1 MAIERVGVEIGG
13 TFTDLVWR
21 QADGTLA
28 THKVLSTPD
37 ALQQGVMQALDEAG
51 VSLPA
56 IGGLVHGST
65 VATNAL
71 LTRSGAP
78 TGLLVTEGFRDILE
92 IGRQDRTGNIY
103 ELLYRKPAPPVPR
116 RRVREVR
123 ERILADGRVR
133 APLDLEGAWTQAREL
148 LQAGVT
154 SFAIS
159 FLHAYR
165 NPDHERAVAA
175 MLRERA
181 PDVYVSASHEVSPEF
196 REYERTMTTAI
207 NAFVGPVVSGY
218 VAALLARLAERRF
231 AGILQVM
238 QSNGGIVP
246 AAAAGANAVRTLL
259 SGPAAGVRGALWFAR
274 RAGVKDAISL
284 DMGGTSTD
292 VCLTPDLSPVT
303 IGESCIDGLPIRSP
317 ALDIVTV
324 GAGGGSIAAIDPGG
338 FLQVGPQSAA
348 ARPGPACYG
357 RGGTEP
363 TVTDAQV
370 VAGILRPDHFLGGRM
385 PLYPERAAA
394 ALARV
399 AQGATL
405 AQAADAVLRMANS
418 NIAAAVRLVSTARGI
433 DPREYVL
440 VAYGGAGPVHAALVA
455 EELEVRRVL
464 VPWSPGLISAFGL
477 LVAEPTV
484 DLVHTAIHQ
493 VGDDSLSA
501 AAVERLRR
509 EALAAAGAHGLD
521 VDRCTTSIAVD
532 TRYAG
537 QAFELTVPIERLPAS
552 AAEIR
557 DAFGR
562 AHRRRYGYALANR
575 PVEVVNYRVR
585 VTEASPPDVAPPRPR
600 HAGPARVET
609 GTITLGGQSL
619 QALFAERR
627 TLPPGHR
634 LSGPAVL
641 EEATATTLVPPGWS
655 AAVLEAGD
663 LWLERGA

>member
-1 MAIERVGVEIGG
+1 MIERVGIEIGG

-21 QADGTLA
+21 RADGALA

-37 ALQQGVMQALDEAG
+37 ALQQGVLQALDEAG
-51 VSLPA
+51 VCLPA
-56 IGGLVHGST
+56 VGALVHGST

-71 LTRSGAP
+71 LTRAGAP

-133 APLDLEGAWTQAREL
+133 VPLDVEGAWTQAEEL
-148 LQAGVT
+148 LRAGVT
-154 SFAIS
+154 SLAVS

-165 NPDHERAVAA
+165 NPEHERAVAA

-181 PDVYVSASHEVSPEF
+181 PDVYVSASHEISPEF

-207 NAFVGPVVSGY
+207 NAFVGPVVSAY
-218 VAALLARLAERRF
+218 VAALVARLAERRF

-246 AAAAGANAVRTLL
+246 APAAGANAVRTLL
-259 SGPAAGVRGALWFAR
+259 SGPAAGVRGAVWFAR
-274 RAGVKDAISL
+274 RAGVTDAITL

-292 VCLTPDLSPVT
+292 VCLTPDLSPVA
-303 IGESCIDGLPIRSP
+303 IGESHIDGLPVRSP

-338 FLQVGPQSAA
+338 FLQVGPDSAA

-394 ALARV
+394 ALTRV
-399 AQGATL
+399 AQGATV
-405 AQAADAVLRMANS
+405 ARAADAVLRMAS
-418 NIAAAVRLVSTARGI
+418 GNIAAAVRLVSTARGI

-464 VPWSPGLISAFGL
+464 VPWSPGLVSAFGL
-477 LVAEPTV
+477 LVADPTV
-484 DLVHTAIHQ
+484 DLVQTAIQ
-493 VGDDSLSA
+493 PVGDDSLSA
-501 AAVERLRR
+501 AVVARLRR
-509 EALAAAGAHGLD
+509 EARAAAAAHGLD
-521 VDRCTTSIAVD
+521 LGRCTTSIAVD

-537 QAFELTVPIERLPAS
+537 QAFELAVPIERLPAS
-552 AAEIR
+552 ADEIR

-562 AHRRRYGYALANR
+562 VHRQRYGYALPDR
-575 PVEVVNYRVR
+575 PVEIVNYRVR
-585 VTEASPPDVAPPRPR
+585 VAEASPADVAPPRPR
-600 HAGPARVET
+600 PEGPARVEA
-609 GTITLGGQSL
+609 GTITLGGRSL
-619 QALFAERR
+619 RALFAERH

-634 LSGPAVL
+634 LSGPAVV

-655 AAVLEAGD
+655 ATVLDAGD
-663 LWLERGA
+663 LLLERSA